1 MSYLKLLS
9 IFIGVIFVALL
20 LPGASPAATPEA
32 APQAT
37 PTIPPTATVVDTKG
51 KSYNVA
57 DLKAKYTVQ
66 GGNWF
71 PGPPK
76 RITESLDIVL
86 ELEEDRVAIT
96 EELKIPFASMRRVVF
111 KEASVPEKFKE
122 VFNKKKPIRIEMRDD
137 SVVLLSDD
145 LLVKID
151 AKGNQTRA
159 VNIRKYLFVAD
170 PTSGGAEILLNGF
183 SGRAK
188 TASGKEGDFWVPLS
202 ETQSIEFK

>member
-1 MSYLKLLS
+1 MSDIKLLS

-20 LPGASPAATPEA
+20 LPGTGPAATPEV

-37 PTIPPTATVVDTKG
+37 PPMATVVDTNG
-51 KSYNVA
+51 RSYNVT
-57 DLKAKYTVQ
+57 DLKAKYTYS
-66 GGNWF
+66 GPLPFIG
-71 PGPPK
+71 GPPT
-76 RITESLDIVL
+76 RITGSLIIVL
-86 ELEEDRVAIT
+86 DSVEDRVTTT
-96 EELKIPFASMRRVVF
+96 EELEVPFATMRGVVF

-122 VFNKKKPIRIEMRDD
+122 MFNKKKPIRIEMQDD

-159 VNIRKYLFVAD
+159 VKIIKYRFA
-170 PTSGGAEILLNGF
+170 TASRGQKILLDGF

-188 TASGKEGDFWVPLS
+188 TASGNEGDFWVPLS
-202 ETQSIEFK
+202 ETRSIEFK